1 MKYRSSYD
9 TSYRILAT
17 LAEHTEYAQYGL
29 PSVIGKDYR
38 TVLRHVHH
46 LRRRNLIYLVR
57 TEPASKGGK
66 DRNIYALTFPGLIA
80 FLKRPQLWDHSDLVD
95 DIADKYAAYLPLVFG
110 KWELYQRR
118 GFKDVIAKRVQS
130 VITDPTLPNPLTRA
144 VSERDNPLGSGRHSL
159 RDNGPSNGRDGR
171 TCSIELHT
179 TASATS
185 IDPEYITER
194 VLTTFTEP
202 DVFYQLLTISARDP
216 DLRRFFEQ
224 YLQRI
229 ETAYSSSLKTIHD
242 WILAWNTIKE
252 A

>member
-1 MKYRSSYD
+1 VKYRSSYD

-17 LAEHTEYAQYGL
+17 LAEHTEYAQYDM

-46 LRRRNLIYLVR
+46 LRRRNLIRLVR

-80 FLKRPQLWDHSDLVD
+80 FLKRPRFWDRSDLVD
-95 DIADKYAAYLPLVFG
+95 DIAEKYAAYLPLVFG

-118 GFKDVIAKRVQS
+118 GFKDVIATRVQS

-144 VSERDNPLGSGRHSL
+144 VSERDDPLV
-159 RDNGPSNGRDGR
+159 
-171 TCSIELHT
+171 SIELHT

-185 IDPEYITER
+185 IDPEFVTER
-194 VLTTFTEP
+194 VLTTFAEP

-216 DLRRFFEQ
+216 DLRRFFER

-229 ETAYSSSLKTIHD
+229 AAAYSSSLKTIHD
-242 WILAWNTIKE
+242 WILAWDAIKE